1 MGNLFK
7 SFFFP
12 PISFLP
18 FVFFLSL
25 SLFLTQNTLND
36 ELIET
41 DIDRNEITIPEK
53 SWKSRNYLR
62 NLKNN
67 LEPFE
72 SLSKK

>member
-41 DIDRNEITIPEK
+41 DIDRK
-53 SWKSRNYLR
+53 SKSQFRK
-62 NLKNN
+62 NLGN
-67 LEPFE
+67 LEII
-72 SLSKK
+72 